1 MPGAESGDAS
11 GNHQER
17 HDELPQPLRRA
28 VVAHRQIEGPVAPH
42 RSPWAPS
49 GAHRGTAQG
58 ARRFGRAHGAGSGA
72 AQYGARWGH
81 AAAQRVCGTEPES
94 QGTSTGS
101 TSEGNEGELGKR
113 PGHGFGFRV
122 AGGLAIFYESFQL
135 LISRDRKEV
144 GLQDAIV
151 ERPIAGLDVE
161 DFIERHQLD
170 ERAVVQLRSL
180 PPEELQ
186 IIVAGWQGSGEG
198 SVGI

>member
-1 MPGAESGDAS
+1 VGPCRSSEG
-11 GNHQER
+11 
-17 HDELPQPLRRA
+17 LR
-28 VVAHRQIEGPVAPH
+28 
-42 RSPWAPS
+42 
-49 GAHRGTAQG
+49 
-58 ARRFGRAHGAGSGA
+58 HGAGVPGDIHRFHI
-72 AQYGARWGH
+72 GRK
-81 AAAQRVCGTEPES
+81 RRR
-94 QGTSTGS
+94 TGKKAGPWVWLQVS
-101 TSEGNEGELGKR
+101 
-113 PGHGFGFRV
+113 
-122 AGGLAIFYESFQL
+122 GGLAIFYESFQL

-144 GLQDAIV
+144 GSQDAIV